1 MLLMT
6 SILLTAG
13 YVTVISKLGVPTLM
27 MNDTG
32 LDVTNPDYCR
42 GEIATALAAGLPLF
56 WSYLGPRLG

>member
-56 WSYLGPRLG
+56 